1 MRSLKHVCAVI
12 FLAAAFAGIAA
23 AQDLPRP
30 VIKVVRLEDK
40 VNNGYRVRTF
50 EMEITN
56 RGEFAAELFAPS
68 PDLPPCGKNANSAR
82 TWINIYNEN
91 GARLYGWCALK
102 TIEDLASLRFHL
114 PADIKQPDKI
124 YIDLIDR
131 REQRIARSEKA
142 NIEGQ

>member
-1 MRSLKHVCAVI
+1 MRSLKRVCAAI
-12 FLAAAFAGIAA
+12 FLAAAVAGIAA

-91 GARLYGWCALK
+91 GTRLYGFCAIK
-102 TIEDLASLRFHL
+102 TIEDLASLRFNL

-131 REQRIARSEKA
+131 REQRMARSEKV